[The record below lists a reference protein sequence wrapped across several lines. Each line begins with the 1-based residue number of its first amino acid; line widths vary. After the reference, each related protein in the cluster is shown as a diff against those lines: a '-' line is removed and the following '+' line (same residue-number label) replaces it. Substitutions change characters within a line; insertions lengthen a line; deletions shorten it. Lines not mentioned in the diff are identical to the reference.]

1 MGVTGGGDLL
11 TLKGGANL
19 AEVRSIGGATV
30 ECAVDGTLTPATFV
44 GDDTVTC
51 IAPPHKRPGFVHVQ
65 FAVNKETSTA
75 LATAGTGFQYV
86 TYGSVTGLTPRYGQ
100 TGSALDVFGQ
110 HFKPWSVCW
119 FEGGQDRAGTNNDAE
134 QPSGYASSTTHFVSS
149 VLIKCEAPFHGTREG
164 AVAVDVSNGE
174 RESLA
179 RAKSAVEFTYAP
191 VPATRHVSPRSG
203 STAGGTVVRVEG
215 WNFANTNLL
224 RCRIGTIT
232 TSGVWRSATSVTCV
246 APASRRVAEDAQT
259 GHLVT
264 VSTNGKDFTTG
275 NQKFTYHAPS
285 GVDAVFPLTLP
296 AVGGAKVVV
305 HLPVAHPSEAP
316 RCRFGKHVTD
326 GSLEPG
332 GALFSCVAPSL
343 AAGFVAVHVSRNGED
358 FEHLPYGQSPGN
370 AVVVQTKEAME
381 IRAVFPEVGYK
392 GGGSVL
398 FVTGQNLLFDG
409 VLCRFGFRHGPYVF
423 VSSALVLCETPTHE
437 PVTAALELAA
447 PAATATEPLVR
458 PNFVF
463 HDLPIVTGANPTG
476 GFSQGGNVV
485 VVAGYFFSEMH
496 DMHCRF
502 GTVGYVAGAWIA
514 DDEYRCVAPAR
525 APGFVILD
533 VGIKGDFAPRTPLAP
548 PTTYQYTT
556 TPELTTVTGNADG
569 TVTIIGTGFTPGDKV
584 YCSLGP
590 ALGFVPGTVVDS
602 NTISCEVTEHGLG
615 DIDPAGVFILD
626 DDGNNLLGVDGEGGL
641 GAVDDARVSVDKV
654 GPSSGPNQGGTAVVV
669 RGENFTPHSM
679 CRFGSHD
686 PTPASFVSS
695 TQIVC
700 VAPANAA
707 GGGVAVEVSNN
718 GVDWTG
724 GGKVFQYEL
733 RARVDYVAPRRGS
746 VDGGSLLRIS
756 GSLMPNTES
765 LACRVGTISFIA
777 ARWISQSASACLVPA
792 HAAGAAPVG
801 LASHFG
807 DRTETE
813 MDVDFTYAPVP
824 NITAVFPVAGS
835 VSGGTQVTVTGSD
848 FPTTGRATCKFGA
861 TPVNALRRTATT
873 IVCAAPSQSAGW
885 RDVEISIN
893 RLDFTLNSVQFK
905 YVAPPSAYAVF
916 PKTGAGGG
924 GSVVAVNGGHFQ
936 RDAFAGD
943 DRATSCVFANRTIGQ
958 DTSNVVSSRLM
969 RCETPAA
976 SFETGTAH
984 LELSINEYDTT
995 KDLIT
1000 FRYVTQP
1007 TVSGAYPNAGAEAG
1021 GGVVT
1026 VYGSFASYDSDDVS
1040 CRVGTI
1046 VGIQAS
1052 LVTPTTIACQMPS
1065 HVPGPVAV
1073 DVSLNGAEY
1082 TDGELRYD
1090 YEQGYEVF
1098 GPTPK
1103 RVLASGGGLVSLSFS
1118 PGRDTLSELTCVID
1132 ENPVPAV
1139 RVSTGTFLCLTPPRA
1154 PGFAALALATADAEV
1169 VSVSNTVLVVEYA
1182 VPPVVTDLA
1191 PRVGI
1196 AHGVSVVKV
1205 TGRHLSGDD
1214 LFCRLGHG
1222 GVVAAHPVS
1231 SALVK
1236 CEAPAHEPGLVVLEV
1251 SATEHASQ
1259 FARDNGGPV
1268 FEYVVETAITGL
1280 FPTHGPQTGGTIVK
1294 ITLSASTDAA
1304 VAMTCR
1310 FGTVGPLVS
1319 RGAPGS
1325 GVECASPAHSSGLTA
1340 VAASVDDETWTLSS
1354 ELHFGYA
1361 PSAKVYAVAPAS
1373 GSVAGG
1379 GVVIVRGTG
1388 FEGEAIK
1395 CRFGEE
1401 IVAGAYVGGDEL
1413 CVTKPYL
1420 PPIANASV
1428 TVSMMQTGTRCM
1440 GWVEVMCIAPPQAA
1454 GVVTLEVSASG
1465 SAFSTSEVAFAY
1477 QPAAVIFSVHPA
1489 SGPTAGVGV
1498 VKIVGDDLLGDALC
1512 GFGSSEPV
1520 SAHVVSSAMVKCEAP
1535 AHVPG
1540 VAGVEIGTG
1549 DEGQQF
1555 SSSGLGY
1562 EYVDEARMV
1571 GITPRQGPQSGG
1583 TIVRIALSTVDTSV
1597 VSACRFGTIG
1607 PLTSR
1612 AAGYGVECAS
1622 PAREGGPVIVSVSG
1636 NGEVW
1641 DVSELGFVY
1650 MASSTVLAVAPASAS
1665 TVGGTAVRVMGNG
1678 FEGESIKCRFG
1689 MEIVSGAYVGGDEL
1703 CVDHSD
1709 IDLGSTVTVCMGW
1722 VEVICIAPP
1731 HAAGVVTLE
1740 VSASGSAFSTS
1751 EVAFAYQPAAVIFSV
1766 HPASGPTA
1774 GVGVVKIVGDDLL
1787 GDALCGFGSSEPV
1800 SAHVVSS
1807 VLVKCEAPAHAPG
1820 VAGFEIGTGDEGQQ
1834 FSSSGLGYEY
1844 VDEARMVGITP
1855 RQGPQSG
1862 GTIVRIALSTV
1873 DTSVV
1878 SACRFGTIGPL
1889 TSRAAGYGVECA
1901 SPAREGGPVI
1911 VSVSGNGEVWDVSEL
1926 GFVYMASSTVLAV
1939 APASAST
1946 VGGTAVRVFGAGVP
1960 RENIFCRFGME
1971 VVSGAYVGGDELC
1984 VGQDPDDSTSGSL
1997 MTVDRCMGWVEVM
2010 CIAPLHAAGVVTLEV
2025 SASEGGFSTSQVAF
2039 AYQPAAVVVSMQPT
2053 SGPTAGVGVVDI
2065 AGKHLLGDALCGFG
2079 SSEPVSAH
2087 VVSSAMVKCEAP
2099 AHFASLVSFEL
2110 SIGDGG
2116 QQFSSSGLVYE
2127 YADEARVVGIEPHE
2141 GPQDGGTMVRIALS
2155 TVDTS
2160 VVSACRFGT
2169 IGPLTSRA
2177 AGYGVECASP
2187 AREGGPVIVSVS
2199 GNGKIWFDS
2208 DVAFEYT
2215 SSASVFA
2222 LTPETGTVGGG
2233 TAVHVMGTG
2242 LRAGLVK
2249 CRFGMEIVTGAYVGG
2264 DELCV
2269 GQDPDESAPG
2279 SMLTV
2284 YRCMGWVEV
2293 ICIAPPQAAGV
2304 VTLEV
2309 SASEGGFST
2318 SKVAFAYQPA
2328 AVIFSVHPAS
2338 GPTSGVGVVT
2348 VVGQHLLGDA
2358 LCGFGSSEPV
2368 SAHVVSSAMV
2378 KCEAPA
2384 HAPGEVAVEI
2394 SVAGAF
2400 SNNAVLYSYEVGWLP
2415 VGLIPARG
2423 PGSGGTLVTLALSDV
2438 PSRHIACSFGVVFPV
2453 IGRAERYALSCVS
2466 SSSTAVDA
2474 DAVIPVGA
2482 TFLGAG
2488 VLESPYAFSYLPEP
2502 ETEAVMPVAVSSG
2515 GGALVTVEVGN
2526 LAAGV
2531 VVECRFGLVVVPAT
2545 RDGNAASVVCVAPRS
2560 APGFVTIGVGLM
2572 DPLDGQPTS
2581 LTSPTR
2587 RELVDFAFNVPAVVF
2602 SVTPR
2607 AMAIGGGT
2615 IVRVPGAHISR
2626 DSARLCAFG
2635 DNTNARVQVVAV
2647 SSALAFCE
2655 APARF
2660 GDDDSVETT
2669 IRLSLHETRDVSSA
2683 SWSETA
2689 ATVTRVEKH
2698 LVYDVFPRRVGES
2711 GGATLVVHG
2720 ARFVGAADADACVF
2734 GAVSPVL
2741 GRAVSHERVE
2751 CVSPSAAGGARFVS
2765 VVNRE
2770 DNRLVADGGAAVT
2783 IVVPPKLA
2791 AAYPTRGPAVGGTRL
2806 VVIVD
2811 GDVETDDAGGVVDAA
2826 CAFGERLAPASSFGN
2841 AGYGALNATTT
2852 AFFVGAPN
2860 VWACFVPPTPPS
2872 FIGVHARA
2880 SDLTESG
2887 MGREGITFAFAPT
2900 AAVRAMQPATVT
2912 DDARAVVRVVGV
2924 HLPEDG
2930 GGGETGAVL
2939 CAFGDVEIASP
2950 AVFVSSALV
2959 VCESPGASV
2968 RGGGAFQLRLVTEGG
2983 ESWTGD
2989 DGATLAVVPSTRAV
3003 EVSPAVGW
3011 EVGGIAVAV
3020 AVIGDGAAA
3029 AEAAF
3034 PPFACQF
3041 GAIAPVAARAAGPDT
3056 VLCVAPAA
3064 SAGVRPVGVVQGL
3077 VDIAAGAPT
3086 FTFRR
3091 GPSIVAAAPA
3101 VASTVG
3107 DGTEVV
3113 FYLDALGGDADATN
3127 AEELACHVDDAIV
3140 PARASAA
3147 GVSCVLPA
3155 RAPGVAEIS
3164 LVSASF
3170 AYGVGPRG
3178 VGVGRVREDFVTEM
3192 HFVAPPTLRAHLPR
3206 SSPTVGGTVLMLIGD
3221 HFAGAGEIYGAGTSH
3236 ACAFGAGTL
3245 SQVDVVSSGV
3255 ARCEAPSRGFHGETS
3270 MTLRL
3275 GDGPVGATAAFRG
3288 AVTNSATHTY
3298 YTQPYP
3304 VSLDPDS
3311 AGSQGGARITV
3322 HGTGFM
3328 DVDTLACKVGTIGPI
3343 LAKFLDE
3350 NSITCV
3356 MPARRPS
3363 PRGDPQ
3369 IGSYPLEVSLN
3380 AVDYS
3385 DLNLTTVSYFNEG
3398 PDAADFEK
3406 NMTIEEALGLVD
3418 GYTYVLD
3425 VRVPTG
3431 PVTGGTV
3438 STIEGAN
3445 FYEPQTTCRF
3455 QTTQSPGIIVNKF
3468 RLMCITPPHQA
3479 GFAAYEIIT
3488 GATITTFGFQFHF
3501 HARAFVTLLEPDVGS
3516 TRGGEVVFV
3525 NGKNFLRS
3533 AEIGETPDRVGT
3545 FCALGTTSVEPGF
3558 FVSSALVKCETTNHV
3573 EEADLAL
3580 EVTLNRLDLTNSKR
3594 LYRVRNDPGFAF
3606 AAPYRAPAAG
3616 GTAVTVSGGPFREGT
3631 FLGCRFGTIGPVP
3644 AVMLD
3649 SGEAVCVTPSHV
3661 PQAVPL
3667 FATLNGKDLSQLPIR
3682 FHFRTP
3688 PVVESV
3694 FPEQGVTRGGARIT
3708 VVGSY
3713 LEQGEQAYCRVG
3725 AQLVATDTVS
3735 PNVMACVSPPAPP
3748 GFVKVG
3754 VADGAED
3761 GNVAGKEHQG
3771 AWFHYQAPAVT
3782 LAAHPPV
3789 GDVGGGALVRVIG
3802 NELISL
3808 EPGGLLCHFGGDAPS
3823 TARVLSSAL
3832 ATCES
3837 GAHREGAVALE
3848 LSASGPVSGFN
3859 SAVFEFAKTPFPAAL
3874 FPTAGPTEGGAVVE
3888 ATTAGAD
3895 AYAPGSSPG
3904 GASAQFGTVWPL
3916 ALRVSSRGTVEFLTP
3931 ARAPGVSPVSFST
3944 DASSTFAN
3952 ALALTFVT
3960 HAASPEAIAASPDV
3974 ATAGDGAVVEVTF
3987 QKRGV
3992 YDDAYVPDVCRFGMD
4007 VSSAVL
4013 VNTWDVCV
4021 TGTRLIGTTPASSEM
4036 RGSGKCVG
4044 FATVRC
4050 VAPSQAAPGWTTV
4063 TVAARG
4069 ATPASI
4075 AAFGGAGP
4083 PAFEIRT
4090 PPVVYLV
4097 MPGEGPSYG
4106 GSLLKMTGAHMRINE
4121 DTCWVGAG
4129 FSGSVDARVVSSA
4142 LATCETPAHEPMV
4155 VAIAV
4160 SAVVSD
4166 APPSVTDV
4174 AANFAYGDDVA
4185 SLSATPRRGST
4196 RGGAAVTVTTHPAI
4210 EPGRATF
4217 SAACHVG
4224 TIRVAARRVS
4234 SGFECV
4240 VPAVDPS
4247 VLATKPVALS
4257 LNGEDRIPEITGA
4270 SGGVDFEYR
4279 PDLEVLATT
4288 VETAS
4293 SIGGAA
4299 VVAEVA
4305 CPSRHGGVSLA
4316 CGDVFGVLRND
4327 DFEGLACLFGEHS
4340 TPASFDTTTSR
4351 PGTASVR
4358 CASPPIAPGF
4368 VRFRLGL
4375 ASAPGFDAIA
4385 MHGSFHAIAFET
4397 PPVTYTASPA
4407 QGSANGGTLVFLV
4420 GAHFPVHDAAL
4431 VEGVFRALCVFGDAP
4446 PSTPRVVSS
4455 SLAICESPAA
4465 SEGVA
4470 IVALAAGM
4478 GNGGGVRF
4486 ETVPQ
4491 PRALGASPRSGA
4503 EHGGATVEIVG
4514 SGFREGARARFGSL
4528 APVAARLAGFD
4539 RIETIAPA
4547 SVAGRVVPVETC
4559 AGDLFGSNAWTDD
4572 GSAYFSYHQAR
4583 FADGVSRDAAHV
4595 TGGAEVV
4602 VFGGGGARDD
4612 SPVCFFG
4619 DVAVESVTE
4628 NPGSWGLGKQVC
4640 IGAQCLG
4647 WTTSACASPVHAPG
4661 FVVLGFGRAGEGAP
4675 SAAGGG
4681 VFSFASTTFA
4691 FHVPPKV
4698 NHGFPEHSPS
4708 AGGGLVFVLGNHFKP
4723 GDGFSQNPSCR
4734 FGEMEGETSPATAV
4748 SSALLLCETPE
4759 RFVGVVSLAVN
4770 VFGDSGGV
4778 SSIGFV
4784 TSRVTGKQSAK
4795 GNTGA
4800 QVTHRFAPTPRVTNG
4815 SPFFGPERGGSV
4827 VSVRGAGFQDETRL
4841 GCRFGA
4847 IYPVAGRFLG
4857 GDLVTCVTPAGSAG
4871 TTVPV
4876 GVTGNG
4882 RDYTP
4887 GGGLFGSRAAFTY
4900 QESVKVTGVT
4910 PRSGVTGGR
4919 TPVFITGAGF
4929 VNATSLSCRLG
4940 KGLSQS
4946 SHSASAIAH
4955 TRTRKDYYD

>member
-995 KDLIT
+995 KDLTT

-1132 ENPVPAV
+1132 ANPVPAV

-1465 SAFSTSEVAFAY
+1465 SAFSTSEVAFA
-1477 QPAAVIFSVHPA
+1477 F
-1489 SGPTAGVGV
+1489 
-1498 VKIVGDDLLGDALC
+1498 
-1512 GFGSSEPV
+1512 
-1520 SAHVVSSAMVKCEAP
+1520 
-1535 AHVPG
+1535 
-1540 VAGVEIGTG
+1540 
-1549 DEGQQF
+1549 
-1555 SSSGLGY
+1555 
-1562 EYVDEARMV
+1562 
-1571 GITPRQGPQSGG
+1571 
-1583 TIVRIALSTVDTSV
+1583 
-1597 VSACRFGTIG
+1597 
-1607 PLTSR
+1607 
-1612 AAGYGVECAS
+1612 
-1622 PAREGGPVIVSVSG
+1622 
-1636 NGEVW
+1636 
-1641 DVSELGFVY
+1641 
-1650 MASSTVLAVAPASAS
+1650 
-1665 TVGGTAVRVMGNG
+1665 
-1678 FEGESIKCRFG
+1678 
-1689 MEIVSGAYVGGDEL
+1689 
-1703 CVDHSD
+1703 
-1709 IDLGSTVTVCMGW
+1709 
-1722 VEVICIAPP
+1722 
-1731 HAAGVVTLE
+1731 
-1740 VSASGSAFSTS
+1740 
-1751 EVAFAYQPAAVIFSV
+1751 
-1766 HPASGPTA
+1766 
-1774 GVGVVKIVGDDLL
+1774 
-1787 GDALCGFGSSEPV
+1787 
-1800 SAHVVSS
+1800 
-1807 VLVKCEAPAHAPG
+1807 
-1820 VAGFEIGTGDEGQQ
+1820 
-1834 FSSSGLGYEY
+1834 
-1844 VDEARMVGITP
+1844 
-1855 RQGPQSG
+1855 
-1862 GTIVRIALSTV
+1862 
-1873 DTSVV
+1873 
-1878 SACRFGTIGPL
+1878 
-1889 TSRAAGYGVECA
+1889 
-1901 SPAREGGPVI
+1901 
-1911 VSVSGNGEVWDVSEL
+1911 
-1926 GFVYMASSTVLAV
+1926 
-1939 APASAST
+1939 
-1946 VGGTAVRVFGAGVP
+1946 
-1960 RENIFCRFGME
+1960 
-1971 VVSGAYVGGDELC
+1971 
-1984 VGQDPDDSTSGSL
+1984 
-1997 MTVDRCMGWVEVM
+1997 
-2010 CIAPLHAAGVVTLEV
+2010 
-2025 SASEGGFSTSQVAF
+2025 
-2039 AYQPAAVVVSMQPT
+2039 QPAAVVASMQPT

-2065 AGKHLLGDALCGFG
+2065 VGK
-2079 SSEPVSAH
+2079 
-2087 VVSSAMVKCEAP
+2087 
-2099 AHFASLVSFEL
+2099 
-2110 SIGDGG
+2110 
-2116 QQFSSSGLVYE
+2116 
-2127 YADEARVVGIEPHE
+2127 
-2141 GPQDGGTMVRIALS
+2141 
-2155 TVDTS
+2155 
-2160 VVSACRFGT
+2160 
-2169 IGPLTSRA
+2169 
-2177 AGYGVECASP
+2177 
-2187 AREGGPVIVSVS
+2187 
-2199 GNGKIWFDS
+2199 
-2208 DVAFEYT
+2208 
-2215 SSASVFA
+2215 
-2222 LTPETGTVGGG
+2222 
-2233 TAVHVMGTG
+2233 
-2242 LRAGLVK
+2242 
-2249 CRFGMEIVTGAYVGG
+2249 
-2264 DELCV
+2264 
-2269 GQDPDESAPG
+2269 
-2279 SMLTV
+2279 
-2284 YRCMGWVEV
+2284 
-2293 ICIAPPQAAGV
+2293 
-2304 VTLEV
+2304 
-2309 SASEGGFST
+2309 
-2318 SKVAFAYQPA
+2318 
-2328 AVIFSVHPAS
+2328 
-2338 GPTSGVGVVT
+2338 
-2348 VVGQHLLGDA
+2348 HLLGDA

-2791 AAYPTRGPAVGGTRL
+2791 AAYPTRGPAVGGTHL

-2860 VWACFVPPTPPS
+2860 VWACFVPPTPPG

-4121 DTCWVGAG
+4121 DACWVGAG

>member
-924 GSVVAVNGGHFQ
+924 GSVVAVNGDHFQ

-995 KDLIT
+995 KDLTT

-1420 PPIANASV
+1420 PPTDNASV

-1465 SAFSTSEVAFAY
+1465 SAFSTSEVAFA
-1477 QPAAVIFSVHPA
+1477 F
-1489 SGPTAGVGV
+1489 
-1498 VKIVGDDLLGDALC
+1498 
-1512 GFGSSEPV
+1512 
-1520 SAHVVSSAMVKCEAP
+1520 
-1535 AHVPG
+1535 
-1540 VAGVEIGTG
+1540 
-1549 DEGQQF
+1549 
-1555 SSSGLGY
+1555 
-1562 EYVDEARMV
+1562 
-1571 GITPRQGPQSGG
+1571 
-1583 TIVRIALSTVDTSV
+1583 
-1597 VSACRFGTIG
+1597 
-1607 PLTSR
+1607 
-1612 AAGYGVECAS
+1612 
-1622 PAREGGPVIVSVSG
+1622 
-1636 NGEVW
+1636 
-1641 DVSELGFVY
+1641 
-1650 MASSTVLAVAPASAS
+1650 
-1665 TVGGTAVRVMGNG
+1665 
-1678 FEGESIKCRFG
+1678 
-1689 MEIVSGAYVGGDEL
+1689 
-1703 CVDHSD
+1703 
-1709 IDLGSTVTVCMGW
+1709 
-1722 VEVICIAPP
+1722 
-1731 HAAGVVTLE
+1731 
-1740 VSASGSAFSTS
+1740 
-1751 EVAFAYQPAAVIFSV
+1751 
-1766 HPASGPTA
+1766 
-1774 GVGVVKIVGDDLL
+1774 
-1787 GDALCGFGSSEPV
+1787 
-1800 SAHVVSS
+1800 
-1807 VLVKCEAPAHAPG
+1807 
-1820 VAGFEIGTGDEGQQ
+1820 
-1834 FSSSGLGYEY
+1834 
-1844 VDEARMVGITP
+1844 
-1855 RQGPQSG
+1855 
-1862 GTIVRIALSTV
+1862 
-1873 DTSVV
+1873 
-1878 SACRFGTIGPL
+1878 
-1889 TSRAAGYGVECA
+1889 
-1901 SPAREGGPVI
+1901 
-1911 VSVSGNGEVWDVSEL
+1911 
-1926 GFVYMASSTVLAV
+1926 
-1939 APASAST
+1939 
-1946 VGGTAVRVFGAGVP
+1946 
-1960 RENIFCRFGME
+1960 
-1971 VVSGAYVGGDELC
+1971 
-1984 VGQDPDDSTSGSL
+1984 
-1997 MTVDRCMGWVEVM
+1997 
-2010 CIAPLHAAGVVTLEV
+2010 
-2025 SASEGGFSTSQVAF
+2025 
-2039 AYQPAAVVVSMQPT
+2039 QPAAVVASMQPT

-2065 AGKHLLGDALCGFG
+2065 VGKHLLGDALCGFG

-2615 IVRVPGAHISR
+2615 IVRVSGAHISR

-4106 GSLLKMTGAHMRINE
+4106 GSLLKITGAHMRINE
-4121 DTCWVGAG
+4121 DACWVGAG

-4160 SAVVSD
+4160 SAIVSD